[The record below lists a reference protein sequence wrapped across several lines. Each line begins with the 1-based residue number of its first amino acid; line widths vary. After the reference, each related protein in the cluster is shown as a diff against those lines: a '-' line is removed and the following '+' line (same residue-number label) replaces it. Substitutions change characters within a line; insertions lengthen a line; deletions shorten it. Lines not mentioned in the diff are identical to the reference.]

1 MAFYLQM
8 PPVSKQLGIIH
19 TFVILSDTSY
29 RVAQTSA
36 LHNTNP
42 VFLKYYFSDNLYVR
56 KNALSSHDKWK
67 SNISYRGI

>member
-19 TFVILSDTSY
+19 TFVILSDTSHL
-29 RVAQTSA
+29 VSQTSA

-42 VFLKYYFSDNLYVR
+42 VFLKY
-56 KNALSSHDKWK
+56 
-67 SNISYRGI
+67 